1 MGDQAAGVTG
11 RAQNVTEYV
20 SMWGKGV
27 REGIVNRITPTT
39 KNILYTAIHYVQL
52 HFNYTNVFYKVFYWR
67 VLTCRILV

>member
-1 MGDQAAGVTG
+1 MMGDQAAGVTG

-39 KNILYTAIHYVQL
+39 KNIPIHSLYIMYNFTS
-52 HFNYTNVFYKVFYWR
+52 T
-67 VLTCRILV
+67 ILMYFTKCSIGVY

>member
-39 KNILYTAIHYVQL
+39 KNILYTAYTLCTTSLQL
-52 HFNYTNVFYKVFYWR
+52 Y
-67 VLTCRILV
+67 